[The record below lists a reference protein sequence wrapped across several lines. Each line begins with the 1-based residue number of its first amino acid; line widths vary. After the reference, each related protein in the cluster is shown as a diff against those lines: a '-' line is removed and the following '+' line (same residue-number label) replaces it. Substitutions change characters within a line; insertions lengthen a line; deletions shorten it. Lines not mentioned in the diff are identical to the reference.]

1 MSLKRILIVEDHLPY
16 RILINEWL
24 KRSEYFYNIVSSGE
38 AALKALEL
46 TSYHL
51 IVSDLFMPDMSGI
64 MLAGIVA
71 EKYKTPFVIITSN
84 TLFDVKHYVFENKY
98 AKPIDAQTFISI
110 IEKHIK

>member
-1 MSLKRILIVEDHLPY
+1 MSLKRILLVEDHLPY
-16 RILINEWL
+16 RVLMDEWL
-24 KRSEYFYNIVSSGE
+24 KRTGYFYNIVSSGE

-46 TSYHL
+46 TTYHL

-71 EKYKTPFVIITSN
+71 EKYKTPFIIITAN

-98 AKPIDAQTFISI
+98 PKPIDAQTFLSL
-110 IEKHIK
+110 IEKHIQ